1 MESISMVPS
10 PTSARHN
17 KSLLGVSP
25 PHPHHYHHQQQQ
37 QQQQRHLL
45 EAISLLLS
53 RWNGLQM
60 AIQNQWGGHDSLQK
74 SRQLEADIFSWFSQS
89 KALLCVED
97 LENLLHECMLF
108 SFNTEIEDGSIEEV
122 AEQLMVMHE
131 EYMYMIQ

>member
-1 MESISMVPS
+1 
-10 PTSARHN
+10 
-17 KSLLGVSP
+17 
-25 PHPHHYHHQQQQ
+25 
-37 QQQQRHLL
+37 
-45 EAISLLLS
+45 
-53 RWNGLQM
+53 M